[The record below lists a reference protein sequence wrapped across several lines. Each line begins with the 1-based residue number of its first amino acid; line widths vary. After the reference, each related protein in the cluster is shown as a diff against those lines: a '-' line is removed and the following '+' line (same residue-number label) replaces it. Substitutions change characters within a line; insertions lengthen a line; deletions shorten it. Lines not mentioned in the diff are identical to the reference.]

1 MERQIIKSN
10 FTQIKHFF
18 MIFHMYKFFFYI
30 NNKILFVHILIIVM
44 HTNIN
49 IIKIYS
55 NNIFYDNINIDNIL
69 LTYTMIIFGINNT
82 INI

>member
-1 MERQIIKSN
+1 
-10 FTQIKHFF
+10 
-18 MIFHMYKFFFYI
+18 
-30 NNKILFVHILIIVM
+30 M

-82 INI
+82 INIQVNIIINKLIL